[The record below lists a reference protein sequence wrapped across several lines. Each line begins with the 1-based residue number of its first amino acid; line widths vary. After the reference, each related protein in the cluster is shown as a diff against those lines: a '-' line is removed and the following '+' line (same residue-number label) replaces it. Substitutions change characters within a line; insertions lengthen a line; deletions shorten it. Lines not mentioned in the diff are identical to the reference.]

1 MSHENTGGE
10 SPPILRGSG
19 ERKLFTLRF
28 AISTLMYLAKLAQ
41 SRGLKVTHYLED
53 LILKQKIKK

>member
-1 MSHENTGGE
+1 MRYEDTGGE

-19 ERKLFTLRF
+19 KRIMFARRF
-28 AISTLMYLAKLAQ
+28 AKITISHLINLAQ
-41 SRGLKVTHYLED
+41 SKGLNVTQYLED